1 MGLTMDEN
9 GLDFILSSIRE
20 LRRAEEEFIQEDEKE
35 RCLKYCLLHLSS
47 GIELVLK
54 SRLFKS
60 HWTYIFSDMN
70 KASKKSLK
78 MGSFKST
85 DSNQAIERLEKLCE
99 IELSKI
105 DKEVLKD
112 LRDLRN
118 KFEHFKSDEEMASI
132 ESKVNKALSF
142 IIKFIQEN
150 HSTLYSEVYLDT
162 NNNYNNFSFTHKE
175 NIILDQ
181 IIKETK
187 ELKKHYDDALSI
199 AKIKAKAESQNWE
212 LFICPECKEKLL
224 KCEDGIS
231 KCYLCNNPRSGEETA
246 DDYIYSVIGIV
257 EYEEVTQ
264 GGEYPLYRC
273 PNCGDKALVRNQEKN
288 YQCFSCG
295 ECYIESDL
303 EHCQDCWELT
313 YRDEECFQVLC
324 DNCLEYRKERI
335 EKW

>member
-1 MGLTMDEN
+1 MGLTMYEN
-9 GLDFILSSIRE
+9 GLDFILHSIRE
-20 LRRAEEEFIQEDEKE
+20 LRKVEVESIQEDEKE
-35 RCLKYCLLHLSS
+35 VSLKYCLLHLSS

-70 KASKKSLK
+70 RASKKSLL

-85 DSNQAIERLEKLCE
+85 DSNQAIERLECLCE
-99 IELSKI
+99 INLSKI
-105 DKEVLKD
+105 DKQVLKD

-118 KFEHFKSDEEMASI
+118 KVEHFKFDEEISSI

-142 IIKFIQEN
+142 VIKFIQEN
-150 HSTLYSEVYLDT
+150 YSSFSSEENFDLKVYDT
-162 NNNYNNFSFTHKE
+162 TSSSSDKE
-175 NIILDQ
+175 NMLLNY

-199 AKIKAKAESQNWE
+199 AKAKAKDENQLGE

-224 KCEDGIS
+224 KCEDGLS
-231 KCYLCNNPRSGEETA
+231 KCYLCAHQRNGDEIAEE
-246 DDYIYSVIGIV
+246 YIYSVMGIS
-257 EYEEVTQ
+257 EYEIVTQ
-264 GGEYPLYRC
+264 GGEYPLHIC
-273 PNCGDKALVRNQEKN
+273 PECGTNALVCNENSN

-295 ECYIESDL
+295 SYFHKYDL
-303 EHCQDCWELT
+303 DHCQDCYTLT
-313 YRDEECFQVLC
+313 YVYEDWFQVIC
-324 DNCLEYRKERI
+324 GNCKDYRKMKL